1 MFRRFKGCFCRE
13 LKNSF
18 APFIMQKIKLSTLQE
33 QKRFL
38 KNIQMKTKS
47 LFLTLLLH
55 VKYANYVLSYGKH
68 VYIVILR
75 YPPNIQDYGLL
86 DGDSIK
92 WVGKVFP
99 EGYHDC
105 LNMDTEDIA
114 AGSDTKT
121 DSESDDDFLIDKS
134 KQLER
139 QVKFT

>member
-1 MFRRFKGCFCRE
+1 
-13 LKNSF
+13 
-18 APFIMQKIKLSTLQE
+18 MQKIKLSTLQE
-33 QKRFL
+33 QRSLL

-47 LFLTLLLH
+47 LFLTLILH
-55 VKYANYVLSYGKH
+55 VKCANYVLSYGKH

-86 DGDSIK
+86 DSDSIK

-114 AGSDTKT
+114 YGSDTKT
-121 DSESDDDFLIDKS
+121 DSESDDDFLLDKS

-139 QVKFT
+139 QVKFI